1 MTGIKLDIT
10 NKKYRNILLLSYST
24 IATVAVAIVVVG
36 VVGLFNVYTR
46 DTIYHM
52 AITQL
57 NNLDNIID
65 NNLDTWRKQLQT
77 AWDESTIRKYIY
89 SNEEHWKE
97 EYEAGHYLYL

>member
-46 DTIYHM
+46 DTIPQPLA
-52 AITQL
+52 AIKL
-57 NNLDNIID
+57 
-65 NNLDTWRKQLQT
+65 
-77 AWDESTIRKYIY
+77 
-89 SNEEHWKE
+89 
-97 EYEAGHYLYL
+97 